1 MSCSNCFN
9 GCAEIVSDKCVRYT
23 GINVPVL
30 GIETGD
36 SLSYVEQALIE
47 FLTSTLNG
55 TGIIPIVDPT
65 IICEAVAAK
74 LPTCGD
80 LTLNAYISALIE
92 IACDIQN
99 QVSAIDVKLATL
111 NADYTIDCLEGV
123 ASNDG
128 THDVLQAVI
137 NKLCALEIDI
147 TALAL
152 DLDTNYVKISE
163 LDVLIQAYLDSLPV
177 SVLQSSK
184 MIPYTAVEYYGSLS
198 YFDVTGA
205 GLGDWDKIYLCN
217 GLNGTPDKRGRVPV
231 GAIQSVPGGTLS
243 SAVNPANAGN
253 PNYALGDAIYG
264 TNTITL
270 LTSQIPAHTH
280 LASTT
285 VVDTGHTHF
294 TAGDGTTGSC
304 SIANSLTAIASG
316 GSCGTN
322 DAYTMRPSSVLA
334 TVGISSTNSSLGL
347 TVGVAVANNTGGGGS
362 HGNIQPTLACYYI
375 IYIP

>member
-65 IICEAVAAK
+65 IICEAVTAK

-92 IACDIQN
+92 IACDIQD
-99 QVSAIDVKLATL
+99 QVSAIDVELATL
-111 NADYTIDCLEGV
+111 NANYTIDCLEGV

-163 LDVLIQAYLDSLPV
+163 LDVLIQAYLDSLPA
-177 SVLQSSK
+177 SSLQSSK
-184 MIPYTAVEYYGSLS
+184 MIPYAAVEYYGSLS
-198 YFDVTGA
+198 YFDATGA

-231 GAIQSVPGGTLS
+231 GAIVAVPGGALNS
-243 SAVNPANAGN
+243 IVNPAVAGN
-253 PNYALGDAIYG
+253 PNYAVGDAIYG
-264 TNTITL
+264 ANTVTL
-270 LTSQIPAHTH
+270 SASQIPAHTH
-280 LASTT
+280 AATVTDTHYHFLATNESTGT
-285 VVDTGHTHF
+285 TSVVDATNGV
-294 TAGDGTTGSC
+294 ASQGTYGSNEEY
-304 SIANSLTAIASG
+304 AL
-316 GSCGTN
+316 
-322 DAYTMRPSSVLA
+322 RPSADPITL
-334 TVGISSTNSSLGL
+334 GRSSTKQGTIAVTNAVN
-347 TVGVAVANNTGGGGS
+347 VGGQS
-362 HGNIQPTLACYYI
+362 HSNIQPTLACYYI